1 MPVDLRMAPA
11 AVAAWLT
18 TALLA
23 ERAPSM
29 ALRAAA
35 VFAALGC
42 LAAFAA
48 LAKRHHEPIATLA
61 RVLLVVLVIAGAA
74 ALNVG
79 LRSSAIAQ
87 SPYRDL
93 AEKEL
98 SATVEATVVAEPA
111 LVDVHGRLTTIFE
124 LKLASAEHGSQRVTG
139 SGTVTAFGD
148 DDAAGLRA
156 GQRVRMRARFAPP
169 DSTAEVATISVM
181 DIERVRAGPWWWT
194 GSSAVRDAIADAAAS
209 GPTVGSRIVPALVDG
224 DQSRVGDLM
233 HEDFRRSGLLHV
245 MVVSGAKLTIVLAF
259 LLIVGQ
265 LCGIRKHGRW
275 VLGAVA
281 IVSFVLLARTEPS
294 VLRAAAMGVVTLAA
308 VGYGGRSGV
317 RCLCWGLIA
326 LLLMDPW
333 LGRSIGFTMSVCA
346 TAGIVLVA
354 PPLARRM
361 ATWMPYWLA
370 MIIAVPFAAQLACTP
385 IIAAFSG
392 EISLVAVLANV
403 LAAPAVVPA
412 TVGGLGAGLMWLIWP
427 ALAYPIA
434 VVANVCATWVVTV
447 ARHASAM
454 AGGVVEWTQPWWILV
469 PACIAVIAA
478 VWWCAGHASVLIGV
492 CAACLL
498 LMWKPPAPGWPPDDW
513 LMVACD
519 VGQGDATVLHA
530 GNGSAIVIDAGPDP
544 GPVDRCL
551 KRLGI
556 ERVPVMIFTHDH
568 ADHTGGWHGVRRGR
582 TVERV
587 LVGPSGSPLSGG
599 RGDSQHGDADDV
611 GNGDDAD
618 IVSVAAGDMFRAGSL
633 NGTVLWPPPDWTVG
647 GEDGTSIN
655 NASVVVRVE
664 APQASVLLP
673 GDIETEAQ
681 RQLETRQLE
690 TGQLQ
695 SAGGLKSDVLKMPH
709 HGSARQSQGFF
720 EATSARL
727 VTVSAG
733 QDNDYGH
740 PTRDA
745 LELARRTQMRIVRT
759 DRHDDIA
766 VVADDGQ
773 LRVVTRR

>member
-11 AVAAWLT
+11 AVTAWLT

-29 ALRAAA
+29 ALRAAC
-35 VFAALGC
+35 VFAVLGC

-48 LAKRHHEPIATLA
+48 VVKRHREPMATLA
-61 RVLLVVLVIAGAA
+61 RVALVVLVLAGAA

-87 SPYRDL
+87 SPYREL
-93 AEKEL
+93 AEKKV
-98 SATVEATVVAEPA
+98 SATINATVVAEPA
-111 LVDVHGRLTTIFE
+111 LVDVHGRPTTIFE
-124 LKLASAEHGSQRVTG
+124 LKLTSAEHSGQRITG

-148 DDAAGLRA
+148 EDAAGLRA
-156 GQRVRMRARFAPP
+156 GQRVRMRARFAAP
-169 DSTAEVATISVM
+169 DSTAEVATISVVN
-181 DIERVRAGPWWWT
+181 IKRVRAGPWWWT

-209 GPTVGSRIVPALVDG
+209 GPTVGARIVPALVDG

-275 VLGAVA
+275 VLGAMA
-281 IVSFVLLARTEPS
+281 IVAFVLLARTEPS

-333 LGRSIGFTMSVCA
+333 LGRSVGFTMSVCA

-412 TVGGLGAGLMWLIWP
+412 TVGGLGAGLIWLISP

-454 AGGVVEWTQPWWILV
+454 TGGVVEWTQPWWILV

-478 VWWCAGHASVLIGV
+478 MWWCAGHASVLIGV
-492 CAACLL
+492 SAACLL

-519 VGQGDATVLHA
+519 VGQGDATVLAA
-530 GNGSAIVIDAGPDP
+530 GDGSAIVVDAGPEP

-551 KRLGI
+551 KRLDI

-568 ADHTGGWHGVRRGR
+568 ADHTGGWQGVRRGR
-582 TVERV
+582 TVGHV
-587 LVGPSGSPLSGG
+587 LIGPSGSPLSGG
-599 RGDSQHGDADDV
+599 RGDSQHGKDKHA
-611 GNGDDAD
+611 GDHAD
-618 IVSVAAGDMFRAGSL
+618 IVSVAAGDTFHAGSL
-633 NGTVLWPPPDWTVG
+633 SGTVLWPPPDWTVG
-647 GEDGTSIN
+647 GDDGTSIN
-655 NASVVVRVE
+655 NASVVVRID
-664 APQASVLLP
+664 APEASVLLP

-681 RQLETRQLE
+681 RQLESGQLE
-690 TGQLQ
+690 SGHLVSGTELH
-695 SAGGLKSDVLKMPH
+695 SDVLKMPH
-709 HGSARQSQGFF
+709 HGSARQSRRFF

-740 PTRDA
+740 PTREA
-745 LELARRTQMRIVRT
+745 LELANESQMRIVRT
-759 DRHDDIA
+759 DQHADIA